1 MARTGFGDGCI
12 IAYMRRNPLVVT
24 VMSVLANHSVLKM
37 NGLGNE
43 IVVLDLRGS
52 RHVVTAAE
60 ARAIGSGN
68 GLHFDQMMVLHDAR
82 TPGTEG
88 FVLIHNIDGTE
99 AGACGNGTRCVAQV
113 LSAQTG
119 RDRFTVETRAGLL
132 DCARLGPWSY
142 SVDMGRPGL
151 GWRDIPLSREVADT
165 TQVLLDTAF
174 LDADF
179 PTDFG
184 GVSMGNPHAV
194 FFVGD
199 VEAHALARTG
209 PLLEVHPMFPQKANI
224 SLAAVTSREALVL
237 KVWERG
243 AGLTRACGSGACAA
257 AVAAHRRG
265 LTGRRV
271 TVTLPGGDLLVDWRD
286 DDHVIM
292 TGPVELEFET
302 RLDPALFAGAA

>member
-1 MARTGFGDGCI
+1 
-12 IAYMRRNPLVVT
+12 
-24 VMSVLANHSVLKM
+24 MSALAHHSVRKM

-52 RHVVTAAE
+52 RHVVSAEE
-60 ARAIGSGN
+60 ARAIGRGT

-82 TPGTEG
+82 TAGTEA
-88 FVLIHNIDGTE
+88 FVLIYNIDGTE

-113 LSAQTG
+113 LAAESG
-119 RDRFTVETRAGLL
+119 RNHVTVESRAGLL
-132 DCARLGPWSY
+132 ECTRLGPWSY
-142 SVDMGRPGL
+142 SVDMGQPRL
-151 GWRDIPLSREVADT
+151 GWWQIPISTPVVDT
-165 TQVLLDTAF
+165 TRVALDTAF
-174 LDADF
+174 LQAAI
-179 PTDFG
+179 PTDFT

-194 FFVGD
+194 FFVKD
-199 VEAHALARTG
+199 VEAHDLARTG
-209 PLLEVHPMFPQKANI
+209 PLLEVHPMFPEKANI
-224 SLAAVTSREALVL
+224 SLAAVTSLSALTL

-265 LTGRRV
+265 LTGRQV
-271 TVTLPGGDLLVDWRD
+271 TVTLPGGDLQIDWRA

-302 RLDPALFAGAA
+302 MLDPALFAPAGAA

>member
-1 MARTGFGDGCI
+1 
-12 IAYMRRNPLVVT
+12 
-24 VMSVLANHSVLKM
+24 MSPLANHSVLKM

-60 ARAIGSGN
+60 ARAIGRGQ
-68 GLHFDQMMVLHDAR
+68 GLHYDQMMVLHNAR
-82 TPGTEG
+82 TPGTEA

-113 LSAQTG
+113 LAGETD

-132 DCARLGPWSY
+132 ECAKLGDWSY
-142 SVDMGRPGL
+142 SVDMGKPRL
-151 GWRDIPLSREVADT
+151 GWWEIPISTPVVDT
-165 TQVLLDTAF
+165 TRVALDTAF
-174 LDADF
+174 LQAAI
-179 PTDFG
+179 PTDFT

-194 FFVGD
+194 FFVSD
-199 VEAHALARTG
+199 VEAHDLARTG
-209 PLLEVHPMFPQKANI
+209 PLLEAHPVFPEKVNI
-224 SLAAVTSREALVL
+224 SLASVKSRAALTL

-265 LTGRRV
+265 LTGRQV
-271 TVTLPGGDLLVDWRD
+271 TVTLPGGDLLIDWRA

-302 RLDPALFAGAA
+302 RLDPVLFTEAAPA

>member
-1 MARTGFGDGCI
+1 
-12 IAYMRRNPLVVT
+12 
-24 VMSVLANHSVLKM
+24 MSPLANHSVLKM

-60 ARAIGSGN
+60 ARAIGRGQ
-68 GLHFDQMMVLHDAR
+68 GLHYDQMMVLHDAR
-82 TPGTEG
+82 TPGTEA

-113 LSAQTG
+113 LAGETD

-132 DCARLGPWSY
+132 ECAKLGDWSY
-142 SVDMGRPGL
+142 SVDMGKPRL
-151 GWRDIPLSREVADT
+151 GWWEIPISTPVVDT
-165 TQVLLDTAF
+165 TRVALDTAF
-174 LDADF
+174 LQAAV
-179 PTDFG
+179 PTDFT

-194 FFVGD
+194 FFVSD
-199 VEAHALARTG
+199 VEAHDLARTG
-209 PLLEVHPMFPQKANI
+209 PLLEAHPVFPEKVNI
-224 SLAAVTSREALVL
+224 SLASVKSRAALTL

-265 LTGRRV
+265 LTGRQV
-271 TVTLPGGDLLVDWRD
+271 TVTLPGGDLLIDWRA

-302 RLDPALFAGAA
+302 RLDPVLFTEAAPA